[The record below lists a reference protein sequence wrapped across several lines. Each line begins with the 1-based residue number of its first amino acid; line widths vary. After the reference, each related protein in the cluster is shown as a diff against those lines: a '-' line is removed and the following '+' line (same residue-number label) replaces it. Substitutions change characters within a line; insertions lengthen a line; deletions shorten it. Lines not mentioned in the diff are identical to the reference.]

1 MVDLHRRIFR
11 NMNILQVKSIKLIHI
26 LCVRGG
32 FWRFLPFKLVLPI
45 FIIIYYRIFRNMNI
59 LQVKSIKLI
68 HILCVR
74 GGFWRFLP
82 FKLVLPSLFLL

>member
-1 MVDLHRRIFR
+1 MVDLHRIIFR

-32 FWRFLPFKLVLPI
+32 FW
-45 FIIIYYRIFRNMNI
+45 
-59 LQVKSIKLI
+59 Q
-68 HILCVR
+68 
-74 GGFWRFLP
+74 FLP